1 MESQAPYATFEI
13 VTYVFP
19 TKIDWWS
26 NLQVEMS
33 EKRNAI
39 KLFKSKFECRM
50 YFPPNSMEK

>member
-39 KLFKSKFECRM
+39 KLFKSKF
-50 YFPPNSMEK
+50 